1 MEWTALMII
10 RNYLPYKSA
19 REYCD
24 RKMAKWMGFFLS
36 EHTTAL
42 HSMTEN
48 VSVQSLGASS
58 LLLLIIQA
66 FLNDFTVEIF
76 THNNKSYV
84 GTIYDFFEDKIYFE
98 SDGQMIEIKFD
109 NILNINLME

>member
-1 MEWTALMII
+1 
-10 RNYLPYKSA
+10 
-19 REYCD
+19 
-24 RKMAKWMGFFLS
+24 MGFFLS

-42 HSMTEN
+42 HSMNEN
-48 VSVQSLGASS
+48 VSVQSLGTSS
-58 LLLLIIQA
+58 LLLLISQS

-98 SDGQMIEIKFD
+98 SEGKMIEIKFD

>member
-48 VSVQSLGASS
+48 VSVKSLSS
-58 LLLLIIQA
+58 SKLLLLISQS
-66 FLNDFTVEIF
+66 FLNNFTIEIF
-76 THNNKSYV
+76 VDNNQSYV
-84 GTIYDFFEDKIYFE
+84 GTIYDIFDDTLYFE
-98 SDGQMIEIKFD
+98 CDNQMIEIKFD
-109 NILNINLME
+109 DILNINLME

>member
-1 MEWTALMII
+1 MII

-58 LLLLIIQA
+58 LLLLISQV
-66 FLNDFTVEIF
+66 FLNDFTIEIF
-76 THNNKSYV
+76 VTNNKSYV
-84 GTIYDFFEDKIYFE
+84 GTIYDIFEDTLYFE
-98 SDGQMIEIKFD
+98 CENQMINIKFD

>member
-1 MEWTALMII
+1 
-10 RNYLPYKSA
+10 
-19 REYCD
+19 
-24 RKMAKWMGFFLS
+24 MGFFLS

-48 VSVQSLGASS
+48 VNVQSLGAGS
-58 LLLLIIQA
+58 LLLLISQS
-66 FLNDFTVEIF
+66 FLNNFTVEIF
-76 THNNKSYV
+76 THNSKSYV

-109 NILNINLME
+109 DILNINLME

>member
-1 MEWTALMII
+1 
-10 RNYLPYKSA
+10 
-19 REYCD
+19 
-24 RKMAKWMGFFLS
+24 MAKWMGFFLS

-48 VSVQSLGASS
+48 VSVQSLGTSS
-58 LLLLIIQA
+58 LLLLISQS
-66 FLNDFTVEIF
+66 FLNNFTVEIF

-98 SDGQMIEIKFD
+98 SDGQMLEIEFD
-109 NILNINLME
+109 NILNISLME

>member
-1 MEWTALMII
+1 
-10 RNYLPYKSA
+10 
-19 REYCD
+19 
-24 RKMAKWMGFFLS
+24 MGFFLS

-48 VSVQSLGASS
+48 VNVQSLGAGS
-58 LLLLIIQA
+58 LLLLISQS

-98 SDGQMIEIKFD
+98 SEGKMIEIKFD

>member
-1 MEWTALMII
+1 
-10 RNYLPYKSA
+10 
-19 REYCD
+19 
-24 RKMAKWMGFFLS
+24 MGFFLS

-48 VSVQSLGASS
+48 VSVQSLGTSS
-58 LLLLIIQA
+58 LLLLISQS
-66 FLNDFTVEIF
+66 FLNNFTVEIF

-98 SDGQMIEIKFD
+98 SDGQMLEIEFD
-109 NILNINLME
+109 NILNISLME

>member
-1 MEWTALMII
+1 MII

-48 VSVQSLGASS
+48 VSVKSLSS
-58 LLLLIIQA
+58 SKLLLLISQS
-66 FLNDFTVEIF
+66 FLNNFTIEIF
-76 THNNKSYV
+76 VDNNQSYV
-84 GTIYDFFEDKIYFE
+84 GTIYDIFDDTLYFE
-98 SDGQMIEIKFD
+98 CDNQMINIKFD
-109 NILNINLME
+109 DILNINLME

>member
-1 MEWTALMII
+1 
-10 RNYLPYKSA
+10 
-19 REYCD
+19 
-24 RKMAKWMGFFLS
+24 MGFFLS

-42 HSMTEN
+42 HSRTEN
-48 VSVQSLGASS
+48 VSVQSLGTSS
-58 LLLLIIQA
+58 LLLLISQS

-98 SDGQMIEIKFD
+98 SEGKMIEIKFD